1 MRLKLALRL
10 NITPLIG
17 TIRRWGA
24 VRDDTMRNAFV
35 TIAIA
40 ASLACAQAPAAS
52 AAEVLITPAEA
63 KLPASA
69 DATTLGLGMR
79 GLTRGPAVEQISP
92 DPRSKNLK
100 SPLPLEI
107 KFVAH
112 NETTVVPG
120 SVTVTYLKTPTVDL
134 TARLKGHITANGI
147 DLSDCQVPPGN
158 HLIRVEIRDSQGR
171 KGTGIIRLSVAQ

>member
-1 MRLKLALRL
+1 M
-10 NITPLIG
+10 
-17 TIRRWGA
+17 GA
-24 VRDDTMRNAFV
+24 VRDGGMRNALV

-40 ASLACAQAPAAS
+40 VASLACAQAPAAS
-52 AAEVLITPAEA
+52 AAEVLITAAEA

-69 DATTLGLGMR
+69 DPAALGLGMR

-107 KFVAH
+107 KFIAH
-112 NETTVVPG
+112 NETTVVPD

-147 DLSDCQVPPGN
+147 DLTDCQVPPGN

-171 KGTGIIRLSVAQ
+171 KGTGIIKLSVAQ